1 MNAPDYKKP
10 IKFNEDGFMQLM
22 KENFHIR
29 TENVNQLR
37 EIRDLTKQLLECK
50 DNTNNVPVRP
60 AK

>member
-1 MNAPDYKKP
+1 MTDKDFGKP

-22 KENFHIR
+22 KENFHLR

-37 EIRDLTKQLLECK
+37 EIRDLTKQLQECK
-50 DNTNNVPVRP
+50 DNSSVPGRP